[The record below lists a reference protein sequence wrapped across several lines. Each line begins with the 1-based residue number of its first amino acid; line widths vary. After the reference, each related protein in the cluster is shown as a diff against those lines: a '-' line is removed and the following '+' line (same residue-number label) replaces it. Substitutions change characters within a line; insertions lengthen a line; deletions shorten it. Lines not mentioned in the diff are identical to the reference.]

1 MAIDFGSIGAG
12 ALKPAASRGTSQPT
26 VSNGG
31 FTDTLQKS
39 LGSLIEGVEETQ
51 GQANQAVTN
60 MVNKTGE
67 VHDAMIALQRAQM
80 QLELTVSVR
89 NKLVT
94 AYQEIMRMPI

>member
-1 MAIDFGSIGAG
+1 MAVNFGTIGTG
-12 ALKPAASRGTSQPT
+12 TLKPAAVRGTSAAP
-26 VSNGG
+26 VANGG
-31 FTDTLQKS
+31 FTEALQKS
-39 LGSLIEGVEETQ
+39 IGKMIEGVEESQ
-51 GQANQAVTN
+51 SGANEAVTN

-80 QLELTVSVR
+80 QLELTVTVR

>member
-1 MAIDFGSIGAG
+1 MAVNLDSIIGP
-12 ALKPAASRGTSQPT
+12 LKPAAATTGRPAATGA
-26 VSNGG
+26 G
-31 FTDTLQKS
+31 FTDSLKAS
-39 LGSLIEGVEETQ
+39 LGNLIDSVEETQ

-80 QLELTVSVR
+80 QLELTVTVR

-94 AYQEIMRMPI
+94 AYQENMR